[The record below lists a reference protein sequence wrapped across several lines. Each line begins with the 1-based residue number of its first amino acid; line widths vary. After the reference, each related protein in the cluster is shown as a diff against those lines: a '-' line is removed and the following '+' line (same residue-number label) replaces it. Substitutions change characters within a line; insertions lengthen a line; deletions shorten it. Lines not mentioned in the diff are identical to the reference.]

1 MIDWKTIE
9 TEYVT
14 TDISHRQLA
23 EKYGIGRSRLS
34 QYASKEKWKEKR
46 DKHRAKTVSKA
57 VNAVSNKQ
65 ASKLARIDGIT
76 DKLLSK
82 LEKAV
87 EELDLSVIKKKT
99 KIDDGLVETTTEVLE
114 TEEGGIVDRAGL
126 RHLTAALKDLK
137 EIQML
142 KSELDRQEQ
151 EARIDKLRKEAMV
164 EKENNRPIEVVFAA
178 GPEEWNE

>member
-46 DKHRAKTVSKA
+46 DKHRANTVAKTINAIASQQANRA
-57 VNAVSNKQ
+57 VRLQTVA
-65 ASKLARIDGIT
+65 
-76 DKLLSK
+76 DKLLTK
-82 LEKAV
+82 V
-87 EELDLSVIKKKT
+87 ERLIE
-99 KIDDGLVETTTEVLE
+99 DDESLLADTSSMRD
-114 TEEGGIVDRAGL
+114 ISRI
-126 RHLTAALKDLK
+126 LKDLK
-137 EIQML
+137 DIQMI
-142 KSELDRQEQ
+142 KSDADIREQ

-164 EKENNRPIEVVFAA
+164 EKENNEVKVTIV
-178 GPEEWNE
+178 GDLDEYSK